1 MAVERRPPKPAG
13 LDVFEAIWTTRAMR
27 RLDTSRPVSDADLKL
42 ILEAASMAPSGG
54 NSQPVR
60 WLVVR
65 DAELRRHLGEIYGPI
80 ARRTFLGN
88 YAEAAQTDPA
98 IARLLDSAM
107 HLADHLGE
115 APVLL
120 IPCAPKARVRIEGAV
135 FPAIQNLMLAARAL
149 GLGTTLTSVHR
160 DDEEPVK
167 RLLGIPDDIQTYAII
182 PVGHPLGRWA
192 VPARVPVEEVCYSD
206 RWGEPLK

>member
-1 MAVERRPPKPAG
+1 VERRLPQPAG

-27 RLDTSRPVSDADLKL
+27 RLDSSRPVSDDDLKL

-65 DAELRRHLGEIYGPI
+65 DPELRRRIGEIYSGV

-88 YAEAAQTDPA
+88 YAEAAKTDPA
-98 IARLLDSAM
+98 IAKMLDSAL

-120 IPCAPKARVRIEGAV
+120 IPCAPKDRVRIEGAV

-160 DDEEPVK
+160 DDEDPVK
-167 RLLGIPDDIQTYAII
+167 RLLGIPADIQTYAII
-182 PVGHPLGRWA
+182 PVGHPLGRWG
-192 VPARVPVEEVCYSD
+192 VPARLPVEEMSYAD
-206 RWGEPLK
+206 RWGEPLR

>member
-1 MAVERRPPKPAG
+1 VERRVPQPAG

-27 RLDTSRPVSDADLKL
+27 RLDSSRPVSDHDLKL
-42 ILEAASMAPSGG
+42 LLEAASMAPSGG

-65 DAELRRHLGEIYGPI
+65 DPELRRQLGECYRAV

-88 YAEAAQTDPA
+88 YAEAAKTDPTV
-98 IARLLDSAM
+98 ARMLGSAM

-120 IPCAPKARVRIEGAV
+120 IPCAPKDRVRVEGAV

-160 DDEEPVK
+160 DDEESVK

-182 PVGHPLGRWA
+182 PVGHPLGRWG
-192 VPARVPVEEVCYSD
+192 VPARQPVEETTYSD

>member
-1 MAVERRPPKPAG
+1 VDRRPPPPAG
-13 LDVFEAIWTTRAMR
+13 LDVLEAIWTTRAMR
-27 RLDTSRPVSDADLKL
+27 RLDSSRPVSEDDLKL

-60 WLVVR
+60 WVVVR
-65 DAELRRHLGEIYGPI
+65 DPELRRRIGEIYGAV

-88 YAEAAQTDPA
+88 YAEAAKSDPA
-98 IARLLDSAM
+98 VARMLGSAM
-107 HLADHLGE
+107 YLADHLGE

-120 IPCAPKARVRIEGAV
+120 IPCAPKDRVRVEGSV

-160 DDEEPVK
+160 DEEDSVK
-167 RLLGIPDDIQTYAII
+167 RLLDIPDDIQTYAII
-182 PVGHPLGRWA
+182 PLGHPLGHWG
-192 VPARVPVEEVCYSD
+192 VPARLPVEETTYSD